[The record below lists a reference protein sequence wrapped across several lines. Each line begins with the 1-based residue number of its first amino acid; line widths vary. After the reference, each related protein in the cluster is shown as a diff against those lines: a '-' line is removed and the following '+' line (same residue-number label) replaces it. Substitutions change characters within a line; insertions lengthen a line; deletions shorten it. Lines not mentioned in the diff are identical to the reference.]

1 MKKAEAMK
9 AASQPQ
15 PINQPQ
21 KIEGTGSVWNVNSY
35 HWEEKSVAK
44 WSEDTLK
51 KILSSFTHTFN
62 DTVLKIT
69 EISSLKG
76 ESSVSIRK
84 AKKLILYEYQ
94 IKLKWELNLN
104 DNEGNVVSKC
114 EGTYELPEMSNE
126 DDWQEWEV
134 RVVYTRDEH
143 DLRSAMDQMVRKFA
157 PEALKK

>member
-104 DNEGNVVSKC
+104 DSEGNVVSKC

-134 RVVYTRDEH
+134 RVVYTKDEH